1 MSTGLI
7 NMLLLEKDK
16 DVQELAMLLADIE
29 KALVSKEIT
38 EQEYVQ
44 LQIDVERLR
53 AVTMLAN
60 DARIDIMVHE
70 AIRGLIQLAKTVW

>member
-16 DVQELAMLLADIE
+16 DVQELASLLADIE
-29 KALVSKEIT
+29 KALASKSIT

-44 LQIDVERLR
+44 LMIDVERLR
-53 AVTMLAN
+53 AVIYASDN
-60 DARIDIMVHE
+60 ARITIMVHD

>member
-44 LQIDVERLR
+44 LMVDVERLR
-53 AVTMLAN
+53 ATIMIAN
-60 DARIDIMVHE
+60 DARIDIMVHQ
-70 AIRGLIQLAKTVW
+70 AIRGIIQLAMAIW